1 MKKLIL
7 GALLLLSMVSF
18 GQEKFKTNYCI
29 NDDPVIVSALGMTY
43 KLEMEYEVT
52 DSTLTF
58 IQVDKAIL
66 KHYQKNNLP
75 LRSTLKVQLVSNNNV
90 GNSNIKVYKSE
101 GGDTHIRYTITR
113 INENCYVIVS
123 ESVDSFTGKVNKIT
137 SVNTE
142 TCK

>member
-90 GNSNIKVYKSE
+90 GNSNIKVYSSKVFFIKFFCSVFVVLRKKLK
-101 GGDTHIRYTITR
+101 HFL
-113 INENCYVIVS
+113 NC
-123 ESVDSFTGKVNKIT
+123 NKP
-137 SVNTE
+137 
-142 TCK
+142 